1 MLNKKAKVLPI
12 VILLALFGLY
22 YFYNVNLAVTLPDEG
37 WGRASK
43 VEGASKYPMQQY
55 SFTKNKE
62 IHMYLPSDDQVRYT
76 ITDQNYKTIKETVI
90 PVSIDVDTPVWGD
103 GQRFFYLQDKK
114 LQLYENG
121 KSTLIDEEVHSF
133 YPTNENILYWNEKE
147 IYLYETGKQKNSVL
161 VTVKDPISHVKSAD
175 GDGSIL
181 VATNPTPLD
190 IQFYLMEGKELKEL
204 YAWSSSNNA
213 TIENIL
219 YDSNGQE
226 ASILIETFKMSQGE
240 RTNNA
245 NLITFNP
252 KDFQVN
258 GDERMLFADGSNGA
272 RLANPRYFN
281 MRYLDGK
288 LELLF
293 VSEGQREGKK
303 SGYNVY
309 FANTKQ
315 DGEWVGFRRST
326 SSDTSL
332 SPMWAG
338 ENHILWQTYGGKQY
352 QTYGTFN
359 GNGYVESSMVKT
371 KEDYR
376 MALYDFISG
385 VFSSLIMLFFGMIWV
400 IPSLIFY
407 TIMMFLR
414 KEEFEN
420 HKGWIEPVG
429 ILLYVGTV
437 LYVFNSVLSDSLF
450 SMAPD
455 YLTFPNSM
463 VIWPLVISIVS
474 YGIYK
479 LVTNKDM
486 GLYAGISYYIGLN
499 IVMMTGL
506 YGPYLI

>member
-1 MLNKKAKVLPI
+1 
-12 VILLALFGLY
+12 
-22 YFYNVNLAVTLPDEG
+22 
-37 WGRASK
+37 
-43 VEGASKYPMQQY
+43 
-55 SFTKNKE
+55 
-62 IHMYLPSDDQVRYT
+62 
-76 ITDQNYKTIKETVI
+76 
-90 PVSIDVDTPVWGD
+90 
-103 GQRFFYLQDKK
+103 
-114 LQLYENG
+114 
-121 KSTLIDEEVHSF
+121 
-133 YPTNENILYWNEKE
+133 
-147 IYLYETGKQKNSVL
+147 
-161 VTVKDPISHVKSAD
+161 
-175 GDGSIL
+175 
-181 VATNPTPLD
+181 
-190 IQFYLMEGKELKEL
+190 MEGKELKEL

-240 RTNNA
+240 RSYNA

-281 MRYLDGK
+281 MRYLDGE

-326 SSDTSL
+326 SADTSL

-463 VIWPLVISIVS
+463 VIWPLVISAVS